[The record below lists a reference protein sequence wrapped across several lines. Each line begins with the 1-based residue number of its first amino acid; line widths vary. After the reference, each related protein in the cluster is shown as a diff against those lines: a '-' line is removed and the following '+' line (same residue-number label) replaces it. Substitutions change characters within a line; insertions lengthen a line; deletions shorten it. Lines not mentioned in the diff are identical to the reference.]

1 MPIAFIAA
9 LTAVAL
15 TGVLL
20 PTVIRFALAKRLF
33 TRPSERS
40 SHTQPT
46 PSLGGIAIF
55 TGLFLA
61 TFLWTPTS
69 GFLSLRFVLL
79 AILVIFLAGLRDDL
93 VPLSAFKKFVAQLIT
108 TGLIVYF
115 ADIRVTSLHGMFS
128 WEAAM
133 PYELSMVLS
142 VFTVLVVI
150 NAFNLID
157 GINGLAASLGC
168 VAFGLLGT
176 WFAIVGET
184 AFAVLAM
191 SSFGALLAFLRYNL
205 LPPVKIFMGDTGSLV
220 IGTIVAA
227 LVLRFIELND
237 ALPLDSAWRVE
248 AVPVVAM
255 TIIAIPLFDTLR
267 VFVTRIIRGVSPFQP
282 DRRHIHHLLID
293 FGFSHARATGIL
305 LAFQVSLI
313 GLVYLLQG
321 RLEKHLLLLL
331 LLTIVMAATFVL
343 HKATMR
349 KKAALEDLLAAE
361 EEHSARNASAPV
373 LEKQGTLN

>member
-1 MPIAFIAA
+1 MPIALLAA
-9 LTAVAL
+9 LTAFLLAYF
-15 TGVLL
+15 LL
-20 PTVIRFALAKRLF
+20 PSVISVSLSRQLYDEPKR
-33 TRPSERS
+33 RS
-40 SHTQPT
+40 SHYQPT
-46 PSLGGIAIF
+46 PSIGGVAIF
-55 TGLFLA
+55 ASLLITLLFWMPSNQLGDLKFVLAAALIIFLTGLK
-61 TFLWTPTS
+61 
-69 GFLSLRFVLL
+69 
-79 AILVIFLAGLRDDL
+79 DDL
-93 VPLSAFKKFVAQLIT
+93 VPMSAITKLIAQLVVAT
-108 TGLIVYF
+108 LVVYF
-115 ADIRVTSLHGMFS
+115 ADMRLTSLHGMFS
-128 WEAAM
+128 WAVEM
-133 PYELSMVLS
+133 PFQLSILLS
-142 VFTVLVVI
+142 ILTVLIVV

-157 GINGLAASLGC
+157 GINGLAACMGALVMTILG
-168 VAFGLLGT
+168 A
-176 WFAIVGET
+176 WFISVGFH
-184 AFAVLAM
+184 AYGILA
-191 SSFGALLAFLRYNL
+191 SALVGALLGFLPYNL
-205 LPPVKIFMGDTGSLV
+205 LPLPRIFMGDTGSLV

-237 ALPLDSAWRVE
+237 VLPLDSAWRVE

-361 EEHSARNASAPV
+361 EEHSALNASAPV
-373 LEKQGTLN
+373 LEKQGSLN